1 MVVDLTPNIS
11 RGEQRRLQRLGQ
23 AGPTVSLSFV
33 ARFAL
38 LQMLPVE
45 GSVMTI
51 RILRDL
57 KDELGFSEE
66 EVKKSKLKEVPGG
79 VQWDAGMVAKM
90 HKDVPMGEK
99 ARDIIRE
106 SLEGL
111 EKQKKLKLEFLDLY
125 ERFVEGGD

>member
-1 MVVDLTPNIS
+1 
-11 RGEQRRLQRLGQ
+11 
-23 AGPTVSLSFV
+23 
-33 ARFAL
+33 
-38 LQMLPVE
+38 MLPVE

-79 VQWDAGMVAKM
+79 VQWDAGVVEKM

-106 SLEGL
+106 SLDGL
-111 EKQKKLKLEFLDLY
+111 EKQKNLKLVFLVLY

>member
-1 MVVDLTPNIS
+1 
-11 RGEQRRLQRLGQ
+11 
-23 AGPTVSLSFV
+23 
-33 ARFAL
+33 
-38 LQMLPVE
+38 
-45 GSVMTI
+45 MTI

-79 VQWDAGMVAKM
+79 VQWDAGVVEKM

>member
-1 MVVDLTPNIS
+1 
-11 RGEQRRLQRLGQ
+11 
-23 AGPTVSLSFV
+23 
-33 ARFAL
+33 
-38 LQMLPVE
+38 MLPVE

-79 VQWDAGMVAKM
+79 VQWDAGVVEKM

-111 EKQKKLKLEFLDLY
+111 EKQKKLKLKFLDLY

>member
-1 MVVDLTPNIS
+1 MFVDLTPSIS
-11 RGEQRRLQRLGQ
+11 GSEQRRIQRLGQ
-23 AGPTVSLSFV
+23 AGPTVCLSFV
-33 ARFAL
+33 DRFAL

-79 VQWDAGMVAKM
+79 VQWDAGVVAKM

>member
-1 MVVDLTPNIS
+1 MVVDLTPSIS
-11 RGEQRRLQRLGQ
+11 GSEQRRIQRLGQ
-23 AGPTVSLSFV
+23 AGPIVSLSFV
-33 ARFAL
+33 DRFAL
-38 LQMLPVE
+38 LQVLPAE
-45 GSVMTI
+45 GSVMTL

-66 EVKKSKLKEVPGG
+66 EVKKSKLKEVTGG
-79 VQWDAGMVAKM
+79 VQWDAGVVEKM
-90 HKDVPMGEK
+90 HKDIPMGEK

>member
-33 ARFAL
+33 DRFAL

-57 KDELGFSEE
+57 KNELGFSEE

-79 VQWDAGMVAKM
+79 VQGDAGMVAKM

>member
-1 MVVDLTPNIS
+1 MVVDLTPSIS
-11 RGEQRRLQRLGQ
+11 GSEQRRIQRLGQ
-23 AGPTVSLSFV
+23 AGPIVSLSFV
-33 ARFAL
+33 DRFAL
-38 LQMLPVE
+38 LQVLPVE
-45 GSVMTI
+45 GSVMTL

-66 EVKKSKLKEVPGG
+66 EVKKSKLKEVTGG
-79 VQWDAGMVAKM
+79 VQWDAGVVSTM
-90 HKDVPMGEK
+90 HKDIPMGEK

-125 ERFVEGGD
+125 ELFVEGSD

>member
-1 MVVDLTPNIS
+1 
-11 RGEQRRLQRLGQ
+11 
-23 AGPTVSLSFV
+23 
-33 ARFAL
+33 
-38 LQMLPVE
+38 
-45 GSVMTI
+45 MTI

-106 SLEGL
+106 SLDGL

>member
-33 ARFAL
+33 DRFAL
-38 LQMLPVE
+38 LQVLPVE

-79 VQWDAGMVAKM
+79 VHWDAGVVA
-90 HKDVPMGEK
+90 P
-99 ARDIIRE
+99 A
-106 SLEGL
+106 LATT
-111 EKQKKLKLEFLDLY
+111 Q
-125 ERFVEGGD
+125 

>member
-33 ARFAL
+33 DRFAL

-79 VQWDAGMVAKM
+79 VQWDAGMVAKL